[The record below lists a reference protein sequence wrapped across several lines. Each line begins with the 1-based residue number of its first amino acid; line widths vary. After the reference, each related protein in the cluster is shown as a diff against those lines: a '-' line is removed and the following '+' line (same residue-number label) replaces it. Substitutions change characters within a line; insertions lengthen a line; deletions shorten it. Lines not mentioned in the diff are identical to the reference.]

1 MMAAPSCRAEH
12 KIINLFMPS
21 RLEAAPTSAEDSA
34 GAASSRDRNKMNN
47 DNMKEKDK
55 CGQETIY

>member
-1 MMAAPSCRAEH
+1 MKNKSQSTSS
-12 KIINLFMPS
+12 IS
-21 RLEAAPTSAEDSA
+21 RGWKPLPHIHHRTV

-55 CGQETIY
+55 CGQEIIY